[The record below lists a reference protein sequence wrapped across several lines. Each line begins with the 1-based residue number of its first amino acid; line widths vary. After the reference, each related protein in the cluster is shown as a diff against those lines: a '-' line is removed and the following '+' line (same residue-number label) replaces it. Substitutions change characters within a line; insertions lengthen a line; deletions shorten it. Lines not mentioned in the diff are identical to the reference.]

1 MAVRGNRT
9 AQSLRLSNL
18 LRLLL
23 LSLRTLSTVLG
34 TTLGTAGNT
43 SGIQCTTYDVI
54 TYTGEVLH
62 TTAANQ
68 HDAVLLQVVTL
79 TGNVTVDFLLV
90 SQTNTGYLTHSR
102 IRLLRSRC
110 VDTNA
115 YAATLRT

>member
-1 MAVRGNRT
+1 M
-9 AQSLRLSNL
+9 SIRLSNL

-23 LSLRTLSTVLG
+23 LSLRTLSTILRA
-34 TTLGTAGNT
+34 TLSTACYTG
-43 SGIQCTTYDVI
+43 GIQSTTHDVI

-90 SQTNTGYLTHSR
+90 CQSNTGYFTHSR
-102 IRLLRSRC
+102 IRLLGSRC
-110 VDTNA
+110 VDTNTD
-115 YAATLRT
+115 AATLGT